1 VDLEALTG
9 GRWPAKEYAVFGRV
23 IQVLAATVWVGEG
36 YRAGMLEGEIG
47 RAVSGA
53 GEDICGA

>member
-1 VDLEALTG
+1 MDLEALVG
-9 GRWPAKEYAVFGRV
+9 GRWSTMEYAVFGRV
-23 IQVLAATVWVGEG
+23 IQVLAATVWVGG
-36 YRAGMLEGEIG
+36 AGMLDGEIE